1 MPAPPWSRETGI
13 AAVIERWMRRDAT
26 RAAFTADCVRP
37 GVGADY
43 ADIPADVD
51 PRIRAA
57 LAARGIER
65 LYAHQRV
72 AIDAARPLTAN
83 ASARAVVIATPTAS
97 GKSLCFH
104 VPVMDAIAKDP
115 GATAF
120 YLYPTKA
127 LSRDQEQS
135 MRALITDAGIHIGA
149 SVYDGDTP
157 GDARRSARQSGQI
170 IMTNPDMLH
179 AGILP
184 QHASWARMLQS
195 LRYVVVDEL
204 HTYRGVFGSHVAH
217 VLSRLLRI
225 ARFHGADPIFICAT
239 ATIGNPAE
247 HAAQLIGI
255 APRDVVVVDQSSAP
269 RGDRRVLVY
278 NPPVV
283 NAELGIR
290 ASYLK
295 SAVRLTSDLIRARV
309 RTIVFGRSRNTVE
322 IMLKYLR
329 DRFADKPAVRDA
341 IVAYRGGY
349 LPDQRRRVER
359 GLRGGDILCVVATSA
374 LELGI
379 DIGDLEAVVCVG
391 YPGSLAETWQR
402 FGRAGRRGEESLG
415 VLVSSSAPLDQFVA
429 THPEL
434 LLEGGVEHARIDPN
448 NTEIVVQHLK
458 CAAFELPFRARESF
472 GPLPHGDTEAALD
485 YLAEHG
491 VVHRSRDRYHWSA
504 DSFPANNVS
513 LRSVGWDNFVI
524 IDVDTD
530 RALAELDWH
539 STPTMLHEQAIYQ
552 HDGLQYQVE
561 RLDYENHKAF
571 VRLVEPDYF
580 TTAMRHVKV
589 RVLEEEA
596 ASPLAAASV
605 GWGDVCVTEK
615 VVGYKKVKFHTHEN
629 AGYGDVRLPDI
640 DLHTTSFWLTVPS
653 EVCRRVGRAT
663 AIEGLRGL
671 STALELVATL
681 ALMCDPHDIGR
692 AIEDAAPEGLEDDQF
707 SATAFLYDHVP
718 GGVGLSER
726 IYERAAPL
734 LAQAIDLVATCSCPL
749 GCPSCVGATAV
760 AALETPPEATFD
772 RKTCTLRLAVGLDL
786 ATPTLMEA
794 VARAGRESTARATP
808 VKKKETRAA
817 RRLYLVT

>member
-1 MPAPPWSRETGI
+1 MTDRWL
-13 AAVIERWMRRDAT
+13 ERPQT
-26 RAAFTADCVRP
+26 RACFTADHRFP
-37 GVGADY
+37 GAEAEHAAV
-43 ADIPADVD
+43 PPHVD
-51 PRIRAA
+51 PRIVKAF
-57 LAARGIER
+57 AARGITR
-65 LYAHQRV
+65 FYRHQRA
-72 AIDAARPLTAN
+72 AIDAVAEGKHL
-83 ASARAVVIATPTAS
+83 VIATPTAS

-104 VPVMDAIAKDP
+104 VPVLDAIAKDP
-115 GATAF
+115 TATAF

-135 MRALITDAGIHIGA
+135 LRTLIDDAGIPIGA

-157 GDARRSARQSGQI
+157 GDARRSARQHANI

-184 QHASWARMLQS
+184 QHASWARALQS
-195 LRYVVVDEL
+195 LKYVIVDEL
-204 HTYRGVFGSHVAH
+204 HTYRGVFGSHVSH
-217 VLSRLLRI
+217 VLSRLRRI
-225 ARFHGADPIFICAT
+225 AQFHGADPIFICAT
-239 ATIGNPAE
+239 ATIGNAAE
-247 HAAQLIGI
+247 HAANLIGVPPERV
-255 APRDVVVVDQSSAP
+255 AVVDKSSAP
-269 RGDRRVLVY
+269 RGERRVLVY

-295 SAVRLTSDLIRARV
+295 SAVRLAGDLVEARV
-309 RTIVFGRSRNTVE
+309 RTIMFGRSRNNVE

-329 DRFADKPAVRDA
+329 DRFANQPSIRDA

-349 LPDQRRRVER
+349 LPDQRRSVER
-359 GLRGGDILCVVATSA
+359 GLRDGEILCVVATSA

-402 FGRAGRRGEESLG
+402 FGRAGRRGEQSLAL
-415 VLVSSSAPLDQFVA
+415 LVSSSAPLDQFLA
-429 THPEL
+429 THPDL
-434 LLEGGVEHARIDPN
+434 LVEGGVEEARIDPE

-458 CAAFELPFRARESF
+458 CAAFELPFRGREQF
-472 GPLPHGDTEAALD
+472 GPLPSDDTEAALD
-485 YLAEHG
+485 FLAEHG
-491 VVHRSRDRYHWSA
+491 VVHRSRDRFHWSA
-504 DSFPANNVS
+504 DAFPANHVS

-530 RALAELDWH
+530 LTLAELDWH

-561 RLDYENHKAF
+561 RLDHDNHKAY

-580 TTAMRHVKV
+580 TTAMKHVKV
-589 RVLEEEA
+589 RVLQDEA
-596 ASPLAAASV
+596 NAALAKGTV

-629 AGYGDVRLPDI
+629 AGYGDVRLPDV
-640 DLHTTSFWLTVPS
+640 DLHTTAFWLTVPS
-653 EVCRRVGRAT
+653 EVCERVGRAA

-692 AIEDAAPEGLEDDQF
+692 AIEDAAPDSIEDDRF

-726 IYERAAPL
+726 IFERADAL
-734 LAQAIDLVATCSCPL
+734 LAQTVDLVARCPCPL

-760 AALETPPEATFD
+760 ASLESPPESVFD
-772 RKTCTLRLAVGLDL
+772 RKTSTIQLAVGLGI
-786 ATPTLMEA
+786 ATPELMA
-794 VARAGRESTARATP
+794 AIARASRETGARGPDSAESAS
-808 VKKKETRAA
+808 KRKKETKGSGT
-817 RRLYLVT
+817 LYLVT